1 MARNQLLTLKIPSAK
16 KGSKKDW
23 PLWAG
28 QVSPELHDELLTI
41 LGPRHRGDLV
51 EEALRQYAERGRRKA
66 A

>member
-1 MARNQLLTLKIPSAK
+1 MTRNHLAAMKIPSARR
-16 KGSKKDW
+16 GSKKDW

-28 QVSPELHDELLTI
+28 QVSPELHDALMQL

-51 EEALRQYAERGRRKA
+51 AEALLQYAKRRKRA